1 MTDNPTPTLKDNS
14 PEEVAFKLM
23 KLVIQTENRSP
34 NAHAENP
41 ADRKYL
47 LDIRRVPNH
56 CPTASKSEF
65 LIPYLLP
72 ITRKTPRSVSS
83 GAS

>member
-47 LDIRRVPNH
+47 LDTYAE
-56 CPTASKSEF
+56 C
-65 LIPYLLP
+65 LITVRQPQS
-72 ITRKTPRSVSS
+72 RNS
-83 GAS
+83 